1 MVSSFVLAIAAAC
14 ASAGCGVQP
23 PKQTTFTFSYDVI
36 SERPATTPIDAPS
49 IVDLETPKV
58 ALAIID
64 DKGFRSGG
72 VTMRTTP
79 TTEHG
84 AQFMVS
90 EDDRRVEFVRR
101 NDDGSIALTAL
112 IERPDNALTLFEPP
126 LIVAPATLEPGA
138 SFTSESAMRV
148 VAIDDPSRQR
158 EHGPCKHTVTY
169 ANDAT
174 VRLAAGE
181 VDVARL
187 EVRFEA
193 DLRLANAEEST
204 TMYVS
209 RGETPGAQG
218 EQLKGLI
225 LKHSSEKITILG
237 AFPRTTRRTLLRE
250 TWTP

>member
-112 IERPDNALTLFEPP
+112 ITHNAAIKDMAHRVLLFGDGRITGTQVNAARKQP
-126 LIVAPATLEPGA
+126 
-138 SFTSESAMRV
+138 SEIS
-148 VAIDDPSRQR
+148 
-158 EHGPCKHTVTY
+158 
-169 ANDAT
+169 
-174 VRLAAGE
+174 
-181 VDVARL
+181 
-187 EVRFEA
+187 
-193 DLRLANAEEST
+193 
-204 TMYVS
+204 
-209 RGETPGAQG
+209 
-218 EQLKGLI
+218 
-225 LKHSSEKITILG
+225 
-237 AFPRTTRRTLLRE
+237 
-250 TWTP
+250 W